1 MKILDEFLVKLTLAA
16 CVVLVFHGFDFFGIL
31 KILESIYTNLARTI
45 DPTYTLTYV
54 AQTFLIWVAG
64 ISALWFVY
72 K

>member
-45 DPTYTLTYV
+45 TPLTR
-54 AQTFLIWVAG
+54 
-64 ISALWFVY
+64 
-72 K
+72 